1 MWGWDHKESW
11 VWKNWCFWTVVLEKR
26 VHERPLDFR
35 EIKPVNPKENQSW
48 ILIGRTDAETEAPIL
63 WPSAAKSRLIGKDP
77 DAGKDQRQEEKR
89 MTEDKM
95 VGWNYQLD
103 GHEFEWALG
112 NGDGQGSLACCR
124 FMGLQSWT
132 RFSDWTTTK
141 GKEIWVTCVQE
152 FFVLFLQSKP
162 EIVVKIKN

>member
-112 NGDGQGSLACCR
+112 NGDGQGSLECCNPWGR
-124 FMGLQSWT
+124 QESDMTEWLSWT
-132 RFSDWTTTK
+132 EKSSLFWTEVYYYIHYIWIVFLFS
-141 GKEIWVTCVQE
+141 
-152 FFVLFLQSKP
+152 
-162 EIVVKIKN
+162 